1 VTAIGYAT
9 LAPFS
14 GTGHSRA
21 ALTPTDAPTRVHF
34 NQVDTR
40 FFGTIGVSILA
51 GRGLGTTDVDGAIV
65 NAALARRFWGGEAEA
80 IGRVLFVPVIG
91 EPDQA
96 MRPVTVIGVIP
107 TLQTTTIGRKDEPT
121 YYTLLT
127 ERHTRTAFLVVRA
140 AGSVP
145 LPRLAAD
152 ALRSADPDA
161 LPSIASID
169 ERLLER
175 TAPARVGAFVAG
187 MIGLLALAVAAVGIH
202 GVIAYTIAC
211 RTREIGLHQ
220 ALGARPVQV
229 LRVVFAWTL
238 RGVAIGG
245 VAGLAMVAIAA
256 MVLHGPLTDLFN
268 GLHPLDPAAFAAG
281 AAVLI
286 VVVMLAIGLPARR
299 AMSLSPLDALR
310 RE

>member
-1 VTAIGYAT
+1 
-9 LAPFS
+9 
-14 GTGHSRA
+14 
-21 ALTPTDAPTRVHF
+21 
-34 NQVDTR
+34 
-40 FFGTIGVSILA
+40 
-51 GRGLGTTDVDGAIV
+51 
-65 NAALARRFWGGEAEA
+65 
-80 IGRVLFVPVIG
+80 
-91 EPDQA
+91 
-96 MRPVTVIGVIP
+96 
-107 TLQTTTIGRKDEPT
+107 
-121 YYTLLT
+121 
-127 ERHTRTAFLVVRA
+127 
-140 AGSVP
+140 
-145 LPRLAAD
+145 
-152 ALRSADPDA
+152 
-161 LPSIASID
+161 
-169 ERLLER
+169 
-175 TAPARVGAFVAG
+175 VGAFVAG